1 MKGRTERS
9 WQAMQNNAQGHFLEG
24 YIKGACDLYKA
35 RGVAVVEQIPE
46 PFRTTKTGRD
56 GTFTGR
62 FLSAAQPDF
71 MGTLRGGRSICFEAK
86 YTRTDR
92 ILQSVLTE
100 EQRDSLERHWAMGAV
115 AGVCVGIGDVFG
127 LVPWSV
133 CSTTPAGGRQQSEKK
148 RKRKGRRLRCVA
160 SKAFPG
166 GQKMEG
172 IANGRKN
179 SNGKG
184 TGSKDTDILP
194 EY

>member
-133 CSTTPAGGRQQSEKK
+133 WRAMKQ
-148 RKRKGRRLRCVA
+148 LY
-160 SKAFPG
+160 
-166 GQKMEG
+166 
-172 IANGRKN
+172 GRKYMTAEDMEAFRVKF
-179 SNGKG
+179 NGLVLFLDYLHPEEQKYLTEWPERAG
-184 TGSKDTDILP
+184 TEEEGNG
-194 EY
+194 

>member
-1 MKGRTERS
+1 MTPRTASS
-9 WQAMQNNAQGHFLEG
+9 WKAMQNNAQGHFLEG

-100 EQRDSLERHWAMGAV
+100 EQRDSLERHWTMGAI

-133 CSTTPAGGRQQSEKK
+133 WRAMKQ
-148 RKRKGRRLRCVA
+148 LY
-160 SKAFPG
+160 
-166 GQKMEG
+166 
-172 IANGRKN
+172 GRKYMTAEDLEPYRVKFN
-179 SNGKG
+179 GLVLFLDYLHPEGQGHLTEWPERAGTEEEGNGKRV
-184 TGSKDTDILP
+184 
-194 EY
+194 